1 MGYLYQP
8 KLKSG
13 GRSSIWWAK
22 WCVDGRPM
30 RESTGTEKKREA
42 ETFLKDREA
51 PAGPPT
57 LGVVKGLGK
66 AAGSA

>member
-22 WCVDGRPM
+22 WRVDGGPM

-51 PAGPPT
+51 PAGPPA

-66 AAGSA
+66 AAGA

>member
-8 KLKSG
+8 KLNSG
-13 GRSSIWWAK
+13 GRSDIWWAK
-22 WCVDGRPM
+22 WCVDGRPI
-30 RESTGTEKKREA
+30 RESTATEKSGRPRRSC
-42 ETFLKDREA
+42 KDREA

-66 AAGSA
+66 GGA

>member
-22 WCVDGRPM
+22 WCVDVPLSRSPRSGA
-30 RESTGTEKKREA
+30 S
-42 ETFLKDREA
+42 
-51 PAGPPT
+51 
-57 LGVVKGLGK
+57 
-66 AAGSA
+66 